1 MVTPNLSQKQS
12 VVLTT
17 TEMAKKLFQ
26 TIYFERKQEK
36 KDDDEAKIRVSE
48 TISRMAFY
56 YEKIRNSV
64 DYKEEHL
71 LLKEAI
77 NRVLKRLI
85 SIEQQRDEQ
94 QIAKDLLTELI
105 RAGYLPNNKIPETE
119 IVPVG
124 AIVKKYLKLKALA
137 KARTVEVDK
146 RELGE
151 WVMNLAAC
159 ELEDHL
165 NPKEVNNQVV
175 TSMYETL
182 APLLELPAS
191 PARLADDSAKRAG
204 GPADSPLEKDKGI
217 QLYVSIYRSYL
228 RADEDIVSFVLF
240 KYLVPNW
247 LTADDTI
254 LTGAAEKIDELVR
267 IIHYHLAHPLANQLN
282 RLVARYMVFFSILTE
297 VIAENPMEVYDCLK
311 KDPKAFPRRIKHI
324 CAKRYKSVK
333 RKLWRAAVRSIIYL
347 FITKMLLVLVLEIPV
362 ANFLGQPVNDL
373 SLGIN
378 VSFPPL
384 LLFLIVLFTRMPGD
398 GNTAKIIE
406 GIDQLTFVE
415 KARREP
421 IKLRPAAGRSAAKS
435 FIFSLLYVV
444 TFFVS
449 FGAVVWFLN
458 RVGFHFV
465 SITIFLFFL
474 ALISF
479 FSIRIRKRV
488 RELLVVDPRENIF
501 SLLMDFFSVPIIA
514 AGKWLSEKFSKINVL
529 VFILDFLIEAPFK
542 LFVEVA
548 EEWTKYVKERK
559 EDISQ

>member
-12 VVLTT
+12 IVLTA

-26 TIYFERKQEK
+26 AVYFSQRDGK
-36 KDDDEAKIRVSE
+36 KENDEVKIRVSE
-48 TISRMAFY
+48 TISRMSFY

-77 NRVLKRLI
+77 NRGLNRLI
-85 SIEQQRDEQ
+85 SIEQQKDELL
-94 QIAKDLLTELI
+94 IAKDLLVELI
-105 RAGYLPNNKIPETE
+105 RAGYLANNKIPETE

-124 AIVKKYLKLKALA
+124 AIINKYLKLKALA
-137 KARTVEVDK
+137 MARTVVVDK
-146 RELGE
+146 GELGV
-151 WVMNLAAC
+151 WLMNLAAC
-159 ELEDHL
+159 ELEDYL
-165 NPKEVNNQVV
+165 NPKEVNTQVV
-175 TSMYETL
+175 KSMYETL
-182 APLLELPAS
+182 APLLELPV
-191 PARLADDSAKRAG
+191 
-204 GPADSPLEKDKGI
+204 DSPLEKDKEI
-217 QLYVSIYRSYL
+217 QLYLSIYRSYL
-228 RADEDIVSFVLF
+228 RADEDIASFVLF

-247 LTADDTI
+247 LAADEATI
-254 LTGAAEKIDELVR
+254 IAAAEKIDELVKT
-267 IIHYHLAHPLANQLN
+267 IHYHLAHPLAAQLN
-282 RLVARYMVFFSILTE
+282 RLVARYTVFFSILTE
-297 VIAENPMEVYDCLK
+297 VIAESPTEVYDCLK

-347 FITKMLLVLVLEIPV
+347 FLTKMLLVLVLEIPV
-362 ANFLGQPVNDL
+362 ANFLNQPVNDF

-378 VSFPPL
+378 VTFPPL
-384 LLFLIVLFTRMPGD
+384 LLFLIVLFTRTPGD
-398 GNTAKIIE
+398 ANTAKIIE

-421 IKLRPAAGRSAAKS
+421 IKLRPAASRSAAKG
-435 FIFSLLYVV
+435 FVFGLLYII
-444 TFFVS
+444 TFFLS
-449 FGAVVWFLN
+449 FGAVVWFLDK
-458 RVGFHFV
+458 VGFHFV

-488 RELLVVDPRENIF
+488 RELLVIDPKENIF
-501 SLLMDFFSVPIIA
+501 GLLMDFFSVPIIA
-514 AGKWLSEKFSKINVL
+514 AGKWISEKFAKINVL

>member
-12 VVLTT
+12 IILTT

-26 TIYFERKQEK
+26 TIYFEQKQEK

-77 NRVLKRLI
+77 NRVLNRLI
-85 SIEQQRDEQ
+85 GIEQQRDEQ

-119 IVPVG
+119 IAPVG
-124 AIVKKYLKLKALA
+124 AIIKKYLVLRSIA
-137 KARTVEVDK
+137 KTKTVVVDK

-151 WVMNLAAC
+151 WLMNLASC

-175 TSMYETL
+175 KSMYDTL
-182 APLLELPAS
+182 APLLELPAN
-191 PARLADDSAKRAG
+191 
-204 GPADSPLEKDKGI
+204 SPLEKDKEI

-247 LTADDTI
+247 LAADEQI
-254 LTGAAEKIDELVR
+254 LAGAAEKIDELVKT
-267 IIHYHLAHPLANQLN
+267 IHYHLVHPLSGQLN
-282 RLVARYMVFFSILTE
+282 RLVSRYTVFFSILTE
-297 VIAENPMEVYDCLK
+297 VIAENPTDVYDCLK
-311 KDPKAFPRRIKHI
+311 KDPKAFPRRIKNI

-333 RKLWRAAVRSIIYL
+333 KKLWRAALRSIIYL
-347 FITKMLLVLVLEIPV
+347 FITKMLLVFVLEIPV
-362 ANFLGQPVNDL
+362 AELLGQPVNDF
-373 SLGIN
+373 SLGVNI
-378 VSFPPL
+378 VFPPL
-384 LLFLIVLFTRMPGD
+384 LLFLIVLFTRTPGD
-398 GNTAKIIE
+398 ANTNKIIE
-406 GIDQLTFVE
+406 GIDQLTFME

-421 IKLRPAAGRSAAKS
+421 IKLRPIAGRSAAKS
-435 FIFSLLYVV
+435 FIFSLLYII
-444 TFFVS
+444 TFFLS
-449 FGAVVWFLN
+449 FGLVVWLLDSI
-458 RVGFHFV
+458 GFNFV

-479 FSIRIRKRV
+479 FSIRIRMRV
-488 RELLVVDPRENIF
+488 RELLVIDPRENIF
-501 SLLMDFFSVPIIA
+501 SLLMDFFSVPIIS
-514 AGKWLSEKFSKINVL
+514 AGKWLSETFSKINVL

-548 EEWTKYVKERK
+548 EEWTRYVKERK

>member
-1 MVTPNLSQKQS
+1 
-12 VVLTT
+12 
-17 TEMAKKLFQ
+17 MAKKLFQ
-26 TIYFERKQEK
+26 TVYFDQKNEAKE
-36 KDDDEAKIRVSE
+36 DDEAKIRVSE

-85 SIEQQRDEQ
+85 GIEQQRDEA

-119 IVPVG
+119 IEPVG
-124 AIVKKYLKLKALA
+124 AIIRKYLSLKALA
-137 KARTVEVDK
+137 KERTIIVDK
-146 RELGE
+146 RELGD
-151 WVMNLAAC
+151 WLINLAAC

-165 NPKEVNNQVV
+165 NPKKVNDQVV
-175 TSMYETL
+175 KSMYETL
-182 APLLELPAS
+182 APLLELPA
-191 PARLADDSAKRAG
+191 
-204 GPADSPLEKDKGI
+204 DSPLEKDKQI

-247 LTADDTI
+247 LEADDAI
-254 LTGAAEKIDELVR
+254 LAGAAEKIDELVKT
-267 IIHYHLAHPLANQLN
+267 IHYHLAHPLAGQLN
-282 RLVARYMVFFSILTE
+282 RLVAKYTVFFSILTE
-297 VIAENPMEVYDCLK
+297 VIAEKPTEVYDSMK
-311 KDPKAFPRRIKHI
+311 KDPKSFPRRIKGI

-347 FITKMLLVLVLEIPV
+347 FITKMLLVFVLEIPV
-362 ANFLGQPVNDL
+362 ANLLGQPVNDFA
-373 SLGIN
+373 LGIN
-378 VSFPPL
+378 VTFPPL
-384 LLFLIVLFTRMPGD
+384 LLFLIVLFTRTPGEA
-398 GNTAKIIE
+398 NTAKIVE
-406 GIDQLTFVE
+406 GIDQLAFAE

-421 IKLRPAAGRSAAKS
+421 IKLRPTAGRSAAKS
-435 FIFSLLYVV
+435 FVFSLLYVI
-444 TFFVS
+444 TFFLS
-449 FGAVVWFLN
+449 FGAVVWVLN
-458 RVGFHFV
+458 AVGFHFV

-488 RELLVVDPRENIF
+488 RELLVVDPRENIIGLF
-501 SLLMDFFSVPIIA
+501 IDFFSVPIIA
-514 AGKWLSEKFSKINVL
+514 AGKWISEKFSKINVL

>member
-1 MVTPNLSQKQS
+1 
-12 VVLTT
+12 
-17 TEMAKKLFQ
+17 MAKKLFQ

-137 KARTVEVDK
+137 KARTVAVNK

-151 WVMNLAAC
+151 WLMNLAAC

-165 NPKEVNNQVV
+165 NPKEVNKQVV
-175 TSMYETL
+175 KSLYETL
-182 APLLELPAS
+182 APLLELPATAS
-191 PARLADDSAKRAG
+191 RAG
-204 GPADSPLEKDKGI
+204 EPAYSPLEKDKEI

-247 LTADDTI
+247 LTADEAI
-254 LTGAAEKIDELVR
+254 LAGAAEKIDELVKT
-267 IIHYHLAHPLANQLN
+267 IHYHLAHPLANQLN
-282 RLVARYMVFFSILTE
+282 RLVARYTVFFSILTE

-311 KDPKAFPRRIKHI
+311 KDPKAFPRRIKNI

-362 ANFLGQPVNDL
+362 ANFLGQPVNDF

-378 VSFPPL
+378 VTFPPL

-398 GNTAKIIE
+398 GNTAKIVE
-406 GIDQLTFVE
+406 GIDQLTFTE

-458 RVGFHFV
+458 SVGFHFV
-465 SITIFLFFL
+465 SIIIFLFFL

-501 SLLMDFFSVPIIA
+501 SLLMDFFSVPIIS

>member
-1 MVTPNLSQKQS
+1 MVTPNLSQKQTI
-12 VVLTT
+12 VLTT

-26 TIYFERKQEK
+26 TVYFNERHQAKE
-36 KDDDEAKIRVSE
+36 DDEAKIRVSE
-48 TISRMAFY
+48 TISRMSFY

-77 NRVLKRLI
+77 SRGLNRLI
-85 SIEQQRDEQ
+85 SIEQQKDEKL
-94 QIAKDLLTELI
+94 IARDLLIELI
-105 RAGYLPNNKIPETE
+105 RAGYLANNKIPETE
-119 IVPVG
+119 IIPVG
-124 AIVKKYLKLKALA
+124 AIVKKYLQLKAMA
-137 KARTVEVDK
+137 KTRTLVVDK
-146 RELGE
+146 RELGD
-151 WVMNLAAC
+151 WLMSLAAC

-165 NPKEVNNQVV
+165 NPKEINNQVV
-175 TSMYETL
+175 KSMYETL
-182 APLLELPAS
+182 APLLELPA
-191 PARLADDSAKRAG
+191 
-204 GPADSPLEKDKGI
+204 DSPLGKDKEI

-240 KYLVPNW
+240 KYLVPDW
-247 LTADDTI
+247 LVADDSI
-254 LTGAAEKIDELVR
+254 ITGAAEKIDDLVKT
-267 IIHYHLAHPLANQLN
+267 IHYHLEHPLALQLN
-282 RLVARYMVFFSILTE
+282 RLVARYTVFFSILTE
-297 VIAENPMEVYDCLK
+297 VIAESPTEVYDSLK

-347 FITKMLLVLVLEIPV
+347 FITKMLLVFVLEIPV
-362 ANFLGQPVNDL
+362 ANFLGQPVNDF

-378 VSFPPL
+378 VTFPPL
-384 LLFLIVLFTRMPGD
+384 LLFLIVLFTRTPGD
-398 GNTAKIIE
+398 VNTAKIVE
-406 GIDQLTFVE
+406 GIEQLTFVE

-421 IKLRPAAGRSAAKS
+421 FKLRPAAGRSAAKG
-435 FIFSLLYVV
+435 FVFSLLYII
-444 TFFVS
+444 TFFLS
-449 FGAVVWFLN
+449 FGVVVWLLD
-458 RVGFHFV
+458 RIGFHFV

-488 RELLVVDPRENIF
+488 RELLVVDPKENIF
-501 SLLMDFFSVPIIA
+501 GLLMDFFSVPIIA
-514 AGKWLSEKFSKINVL
+514 AGKWISEKFAKINVL